1 MVDEHFYFCFTLSGG
16 QVEFLR
22 SKKYKIDR
30 MDCFMSLV
38 GLAARESE
46 FVQLSKTQQLEILPG
61 QVAIDNSRLARL
73 WGMDRKTVPK
83 LIEALEALGIS
94 SSQKVGDVRVHTL
107 HSLSGWYVNGRLVK
121 NQFAS
126 KPNADGSGIFHAEVP
141 PPRVVA
147 IAAEDTKCP
156 DTEMAAMGSGKSR
169 SYGVRKY
176 SQPSCSPSLISS
188 ETIGADTVGEFNC
201 CSTSSVASAVKT
213 SRSSGIDV
221 PDTKVPLEKAY
232 YAKTGRQDSCKAVE
246 SNTGCQSTSAE
257 AGDATPGKAY
267 TNV

>member
-1 MVDEHFYFCFTLSGG
+1 
-16 QVEFLR
+16 
-22 SKKYKIDR
+22 
-30 MDCFMSLV
+30 MSLV

-46 FVQLSKTQQLEILPG
+46 FVQLSKTQLLEILPG

-83 LIEALEALGIS
+83 LIEAMEALGIS

-156 DTEMAAMGSGKSR
+156 DTEMAAVGSGKSR
-169 SYGVRKY
+169 SNGVRKN
-176 SQPSCSPSLISS
+176 SRPSGSPSLISS
-188 ETIGADTVGEFNC
+188 ETIGADTVGEFNFL
-201 CSTSSVASAVKT
+201 SSSSVASAVTT
-213 SRSSGIDV
+213 SLSSGIDV

-232 YAKTGRQDSCKAVE
+232 CAKAGRQDSRKAVE

>member
-83 LIEALEALGIS
+83 LIEAMEALGIS

-126 KPNADGSGIFHAEVP
+126 KPNAGGSGIFHAEVP

-147 IAAEDTKCP
+147 IEAEDTKCP

-188 ETIGADTVGEFNC
+188 GIIGADKVGEFNC
-201 CSTSSVASAVKT
+201 CSDSSVTSEVKT
-213 SRSSGIDV
+213 SRPSGSNT

-232 YAKTGRQDSCKAVE
+232 CAKAGRQDSSKAVE

-257 AGDATPGKAY
+257 AGNAAPGKAY